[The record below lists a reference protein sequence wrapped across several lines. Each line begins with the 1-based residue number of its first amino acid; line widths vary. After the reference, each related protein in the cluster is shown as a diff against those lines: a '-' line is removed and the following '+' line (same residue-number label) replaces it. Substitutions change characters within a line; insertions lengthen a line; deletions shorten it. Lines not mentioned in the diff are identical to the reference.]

1 MEKITKKMR
10 FEMLQDLIA
19 AAEEV
24 EVLTEDGVAFDFR
37 GLNEFCANQIAQLE
51 KKAVKAK
58 ERAAK
63 AKEKPDELRD
73 FVLDVLDYEPKS
85 REEIV
90 EAVLADH
97 PGLETATSG
106 RVTTRLTQLIKDD
119 LAGKEQVTVGETG
132 NKHKV
137 MKYFLAGA
145 EVEE

>member
-37 GLNEFCANQIAQLE
+37 GLNEFCANEIAQLE

-73 FVLDVLDYEPKS
+73 FVPKS

-106 RVTTRLTQLIKDD
+106 RVTTRLTQLIKDG

>member
-37 GLNEFCANQIAQLE
+37 GLNEFCANEIAQLE

-73 FVLDVLDYEPKS
+73 FVLDVLGDEPLS

-106 RVTTRLTQLIKDD
+106 RVTTRLTQLIKDG
-119 LAGKEQVTVGETG
+119 LAAKEQVTVGEPG

>member
-24 EVLTEDGVAFDFR
+24 EVLTEDSVAFDFR
-37 GLNEFCANQIAQLE
+37 GLNEFCANEIAQLE

-73 FVLDVLDYEPKS
+73 FVLDVLDSEPKS

-106 RVTTRLTQLIKDD
+106 RVTTRLTQLIKDG